1 MTAKEDR
8 KALERTQSLM
18 RIESFQV
25 HLNELRKNDGFVEGM
40 DCPAD
45 DCNDI
50 MKKLSVDW
58 TVLEDG
64 IMQFR
69 SVDILACKCGFRI
82 RPPEKEVAI

>member
-8 KALERTQSLM
+8 KALERSQSLLK
-18 RIESFQV
+18 IKSFQV
-25 HLNELRKNDGFVEGM
+25 RLKELMENDGFVEGM

-45 DCNDI
+45 DCNDV
-50 MKKLSVDW
+50 MKKMLVEW

-64 IMQFR
+64 RMQYR

-82 RPPEKEVAI
+82 RPPEKEVVI